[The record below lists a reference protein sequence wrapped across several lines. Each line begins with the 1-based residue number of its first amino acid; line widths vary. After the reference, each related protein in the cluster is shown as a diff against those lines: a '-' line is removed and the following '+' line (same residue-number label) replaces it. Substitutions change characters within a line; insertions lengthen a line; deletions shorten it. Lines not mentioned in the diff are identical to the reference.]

1 MSRIES
7 CVKCKTVKLLES
19 NVGENL
25 DDFGKG
31 KDFRYNIK
39 DMNYER
45 NKG

>member
-1 MSRIES
+1 MSRIEF
-7 CVKCKTVKLLES
+7 CIKCKTVKLLES

-25 DDFGKG
+25 DEFEKG
-31 KDFRYNIK
+31 KDFNIK